1 MKDAKGY
8 AKGGRKQG
16 TEIHPSSTQKGTGS
30 GNLYTQHA
38 KHVKG
43 TVDKQEKPRK

>member
-1 MKDAKGY
+1 MKTAKGY
-8 AKGGRKQG
+8 AKGGRKVG
-16 TEIHPSSTQKGTGS
+16 TTIHPSSTKQGTGS

-38 KHVKG
+38 KLVKG